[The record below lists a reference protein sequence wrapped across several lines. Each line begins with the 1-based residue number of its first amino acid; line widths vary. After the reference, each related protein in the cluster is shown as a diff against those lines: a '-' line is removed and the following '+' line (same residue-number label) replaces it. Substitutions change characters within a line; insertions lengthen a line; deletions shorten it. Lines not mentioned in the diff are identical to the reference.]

1 MCEGFFHSHFLIYL
15 LFVQEDALLDHLV
28 KTYPRGQ
35 PRWKEIAEDLNGTL
49 GSYRNGK
56 QCRER
61 WRNHL
66 RPNIK
71 KGGWTVQEEQMIHK
85 MYKTFGPK

>member
-1 MCEGFFHSHFLIYL
+1 MCFSHL
-15 LFVQEDALLDHLV
+15 LFVQEDALLGRLV
-28 KTYPRGQ
+28 KSYPRGQ
-35 PRWKEIAEDLNGTL
+35 PHWKGIADDINIML
-49 GSYRNGK
+49 GSSRNGK

-71 KGGWTVQEEQMIHK
+71 KGEWTVHEEQMIHK